1 MTFRRL
7 ETIESDTL
15 RQGRS
20 GGTPDVMFDDPLT
33 VQRAEDGSECEI
45 FQSFIHRAATTYGH
59 QPRFMIRIAA
69 SIS

>member
-33 VQRAEDGSECEI
+33 V
-45 FQSFIHRAATTYGH
+45 
-59 QPRFMIRIAA
+59 
-69 SIS
+69 